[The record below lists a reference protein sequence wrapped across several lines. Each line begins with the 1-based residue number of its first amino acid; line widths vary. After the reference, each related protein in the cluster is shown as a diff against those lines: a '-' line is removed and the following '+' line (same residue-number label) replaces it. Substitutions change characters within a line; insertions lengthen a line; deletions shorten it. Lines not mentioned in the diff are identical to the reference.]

1 MKALSTTILAVV
13 LATLLQTIGCIAI
26 NYVETEH
33 NRAAAAIN
41 AVRTNSYQRMLQ
53 AEATG
58 DMRKLAYYRWRYQNA
73 EKVVADFG
81 VEAILAKEKNR

>member
-33 NRAAAAIN
+33 NRATAAIN
-41 AVRTNSYQRMLQ
+41 AVRANSYQRMLQ
-53 AEATG
+53 AEAAG

-73 EKVVADFG
+73 EIVVADFG
-81 VEAILAKEKNR
+81 PDAILSK

>member
-1 MKALSTTILAVV
+1 MKALLTTITAVMLA
-13 LATLLQTIGCIAI
+13 ALLHTIGCIAI
-26 NYVETEH
+26 NHVAAEH

-41 AVRTNSYQRMLQ
+41 AVRANSYQRMMQ
-53 AEATG
+53 AEAMG

-73 EKVVADFG
+73 EKVVADYG